1 MERKMGLFR
10 AFHRG
15 EDGNVALMF
24 ALALVPLF
32 GVVGAAV
39 DFSRVS
45 QTRAQLADALDAGV
59 LAVGS
64 QPEMSEAEAYQ
75 VINDWITAHLGDKY
89 AGKWQLDSVTLGDGG
104 SILAT
109 ASGSVD
115 TTLAR
120 VLGIYE
126 MQIGV
131 TSEAVRSLGKVE
143 VVLVLDNTGS
153 MKGTK
158 LTKLKEAANAL
169 VDTLVDATADPE
181 DLRIGLV
188 PFSMTVNVGS
198 GYQNAS
204 WIDNNATSPIHDD
217 IFDSNYNR
225 FAAFN
230 KMNVAWAG
238 CVEGRPYPHDVEET
252 EPSASD
258 PETLYVPYF
267 APDEPDPASKNGN
280 GNFGTFYNNYISDKK
295 YSKTNWKVPQGY
307 TLKYNNATPKTGTN
321 SSTGYIYGP
330 NAGCQLAALVR
341 LTPDA
346 EPASI
351 KKVTDAIDAMTAVGD
366 TNIPIGLAWGWN
378 VLSPTGPF
386 GDGIEYGDDE
396 WNKIVVLM
404 TDGQNQNTDNSNP
417 NDSFYSGVGYIWQD
431 RLGVVAG
438 SSSTKRREALDGRLS
453 ELCTNMKAEAVDIQ
467 IYTVRVEVTTGSSQV
482 LKDCATEPDYFYDV
496 ENVAD
501 LTDTFTD
508 IGGSIQKLR
517 LSK

>member
-1 MERKMGLFR
+1 M
-10 AFHRG
+10 
-15 EDGNVALMF
+15 
-24 ALALVPLF
+24 
-32 GVVGAAV
+32 
-39 DFSRVS
+39 
-45 QTRAQLADALDAGV
+45 
-59 LAVGS
+59 
-64 QPEMSEAEAYQ
+64 
-75 VINDWITAHLGDKY
+75 
-89 AGKWQLDSVTLGDGG
+89 
-104 SILAT
+104 
-109 ASGSVD
+109 D

-188 PFSMTVNVGS
+188 PFSMTVNVGTE
-198 GYQNAS
+198 YQNAS
-204 WIDNNATSPIHDD
+204 WIDNNAKSPIHDD

-230 KMNVAWAG
+230 KMSVTWAG
-238 CVEGRPYPHDVEET
+238 CVESRPYPHDVEET
-252 EPSASD
+252 EPSATD
-258 PETLYVPYF
+258 PETLYVPFF
-267 APDEPDPASKNGN
+267 APDEPDPSSKNGN
-280 GNFGTFYNNYISDKK
+280 GNFGTFYNNYIADKK
-295 YSKTNWKVPQGY
+295 YSKTDWKVPQGY

-321 SSTGYIYGP
+321 SSTGYKYGP
-330 NAGCQLAALVR
+330 NAGCDLTSLVR

-438 SSSTKRREALDGRLS
+438 SSQTKRREALDDRLS

-482 LKDCATEPDYFYDV
+482 LEDCATKPDFFYDV

-501 LTDTFTD
+501 LTNTFKD